1 MEKANRWKGK
11 SIGMPKKGT
20 TTLQSCTTNPFPHL
34 LEKGGFDLSLRK
46 WAELV
51 SLRTKE

>member
-11 SIGMPKKGT
+11 SIGMPKNNDT
-20 TTLQSCTTNPFPHL
+20 TILHYKSLPHL